1 MEDIGG
7 KDDGLKA
14 EETGFGLEGEGLGGD
29 GERVSL
35 FELKK
40 KRILREFISV
50 LRNLDG

>member
-1 MEDIGG
+1 MEEFRG
-7 KDDGLKA
+7 KEDDLKP
-14 EETGFGLEGEGLGGD
+14 EETGSGLEGEGLGGD
-29 GERVSL
+29 GEKVSL